1 MKKEKA
7 DILIRVAREEDAN
20 ELLSIYAYY
29 VEHTAIT
36 FEYEVPSLEDFTC
49 RIRETL
55 KNYPYLVALVDGK
68 IVGYCYAGKFRA
80 RAAYAWSAA
89 TSIYIAKQYHRMGIG
104 QMLYTELEH
113 ILVKQNVVNLYAG
126 AADPVEEDEFLTRNS
141 EHFHK
146 AVGYTA
152 VATYHKCGSKFGK
165 WYNLIEMEKIIGEH
179 SCPPKNFIPFSKMQE
194 ASPYF

>member
-104 QMLYTELEH
+104 RMLYTELEH

-126 AADPVEEDEFLTRNS
+126 AADPLDEDKFLTHNS
-141 EHFHK
+141 EHFHE
-146 AVGYTA
+146 ANGYKV
-152 VATYHKCGSKFGK
+152 VARYYKCGSKFGI
-165 WYNLIEMEKIIGEH
+165 WYNLIEMEKIIGNH
-179 SCPPKNFIPFSKMQE
+179 TVPPKEFIPFEKLQE